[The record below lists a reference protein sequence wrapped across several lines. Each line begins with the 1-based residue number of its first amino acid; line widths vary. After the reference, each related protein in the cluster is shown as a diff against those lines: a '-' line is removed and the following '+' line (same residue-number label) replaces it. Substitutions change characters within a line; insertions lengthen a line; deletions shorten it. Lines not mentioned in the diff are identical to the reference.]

1 MTVIK
6 NSILRLKS
14 GERGESAAHVNA
26 HLVQFTRVSVGDAN
40 NALPAENPERTA
52 LDNHVTDGEI
62 VSHKLDKHNET
73 QRILQLRIGPDAN
86 YDARELLIYATANGI
101 EFPHSYVRLG
111 SAYPVRTAENGGIQI
126 LINAIIKVSS
136 KTGFNITVQPATD
149 YISRAEFDGHVHEDY
164 LTKEVFNTH
173 KHDEYLEKS
182 AFNASLPF
190 VTQPVIKLF
199 NRHNI
204 IDGNEYTAPLVGIKG
219 AELQNNDW
227 FSIRASNGQPVIK
240 QANADETTA
249 KFKRLVDGAIDT
261 QVTLVASDKN
271 ERYFVYNKID
281 NVWEF

>member
-6 NSILRLKS
+6 NSISRLKS
-14 GERGESAAHVNA
+14 GERGESAAQVNA

-62 VSHKLDKHNET
+62 VSHKLDKHNDT

-164 LTKEVFNTH
+164 LK
-173 KHDEYLEKS
+173 KS

-204 IDGNEYTAPLVGIKG
+204 IDDNEYTAPLLGIKG

-227 FSIRASNGQPVIK
+227 FSVRASNGQPVIK
-240 QANADETTA
+240 SANEDEATA
-249 KFKRLVDGAIDT
+249 KFKRLADGAIDT
-261 QVTLVASDKN
+261 QVNIVADDKN
-271 ERYFVYNKID
+271 ERVFVYNKID